1 MAQPHISIWLDGSG
15 RRHYAPREKL
25 VGGYR
30 IEQVE
35 RDNLRAVEI
44 SVLWH
49 TDGKGDEDL
58 AVHDFRRRSLNKGD
72 WINPGQPDIFETI
85 LPATPLSYSGIILK
99 IIWCVRVRIFL
110 KGGREF
116 VEELPFI
123 LGDVPDVRK
132 CRKEG

>member
-1 MAQPHISIWLDGSG
+1 MPHPHISIWLDGSG
-15 RRHYAPREKL
+15 RRRYAPGEKL

-30 IEQVE
+30 VEQVE
-35 RDNLRAVEI
+35 RDDMRAVEI

-58 AVHDFRRRSLNKGD
+58 AVHDFRRQSLNKGD
-72 WINPGQPDIFETI
+72 WINPGQPGVFETI
-85 LPATPLSYSGIILK
+85 LPKTPLSYSGIILK
-99 IIWCVRVRIFL
+99 IVWCVRVRVFL

-116 VEELPFI
+116 VEELPFV
-123 LGDVPDVRK
+123 LGDIPDVRK